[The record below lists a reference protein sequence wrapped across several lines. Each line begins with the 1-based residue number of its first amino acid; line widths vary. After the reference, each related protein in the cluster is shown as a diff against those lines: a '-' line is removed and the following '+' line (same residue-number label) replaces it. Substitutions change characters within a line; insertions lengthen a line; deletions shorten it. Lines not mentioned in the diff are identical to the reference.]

1 VIRNATLRISNLRQ
15 VGLQQADLSQIDD
28 LSAVL
33 VLPLGIANYSYFF
46 RRSSSG
52 SVIRETQGA
61 TGIDSRCVDWESYF
75 EQ

>member
-46 RRSSSG
+46 PEKFFRFSDPRNSG
-52 SVIRETQGA
+52 RY
-61 TGIDSRCVDWESYF
+61 WN
-75 EQ
+75 